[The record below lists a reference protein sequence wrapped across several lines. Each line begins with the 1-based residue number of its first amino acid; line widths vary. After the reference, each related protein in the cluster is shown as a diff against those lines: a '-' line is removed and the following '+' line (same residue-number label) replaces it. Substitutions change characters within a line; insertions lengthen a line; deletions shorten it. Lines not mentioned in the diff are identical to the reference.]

1 MISLPFSLPCT
12 MAKTFSAPLAEIV
25 DLALH
30 NDFVAM
36 SAL

>member
-1 MISLPFSLPCT
+1 MISLPFSFPCT
-12 MAKTFSAPLAEIV
+12 MAKTFSVPFALMV
-25 DLALH
+25 DLALR